1 MSATKYTRIRVLVAL
16 TLAGLLAYQ
25 NSCQN
30 DFHYDDMH
38 SVVDNPSVRELGNI
52 PRFFYDP
59 TTFSANPD
67 WRMYRPL
74 LLVSYA
80 INYRLA
86 SLEQVERAD
95 IGGVGPRGL
104 PDVFGFHVVNFIL
117 HIANAWFVW
126 LLATRLLPQGRLAL
140 TSALLFV
147 IHPLLSEPVNYIS
160 SRSSLLCTLFC
171 LAALYALA
179 TSTAGRFRWRDH
191 ALISMLFAAGLG
203 SKSLAVAL
211 PALGFIYMWFTG
223 SVRRQW
229 QLLLGPVVLTICYV
243 LGTAAIIGKAMLQ
256 PVRSMEAQWA
266 TQIKAAAFYLSKVFM
281 PVNQSVEPQFSVSE
295 HLWVAPVGAA
305 ALVLASLAVLCL
317 RSGVRHQTTV
327 LASCWAFASLLP
339 SSLVPLNVLV
349 NEHRLYLPMAAVA
362 IALGS
367 ALVGCRRRVL
377 LGFWACMIVLL
388 ALTVQRNSVWQNEEV
403 LWADAAVKG
412 PLMTRPHIN
421 LGKAYLD
428 QDRYQEAIDESRRAL
443 SISPTLSRAH
453 YNIGTAYLHQK
464 KRESAIASYERA
476 LEITPRLM
484 EAHNN
489 LGNAYKQLGQYPEAI
504 ESFRRALEI
513 VDNAAVYHNIGSAF
527 LSAGL
532 YDSAATYFR
541 VAIEQDPDSRVSY
554 NGLAKALIKDDR
566 FHQAIA
572 ALQQGLSRWQRETD
586 LLLLLGDAQ
595 ARLGDDDLAA
605 ATYRRAD
612 LDDLTTSLRLGHQAQ
627 KRKDW
632 ERARRHFEE
641 ALEQSDSDARIH
653 VALGEVWVEVGDAQK
668 GLKGF
673 RRAAELDPEMAAAYV
688 NIGKVYLD
696 HAGLVEAIAAL
707 ERAVEIDVEHVEAWE
722 YLAKAFGMSS
732 KHQRAAEA
740 LYRAIALAPERSE
753 PYHNLGMIQQQQGA
767 WKEAERLYR
776 EALKRDPAQIQSFF
790 NLGYV
795 YLQQERY
802 QEAVAACERAVEL
815 DRSNAGAYVNMARG
829 WIGLGELE
837 KALESYERALE
848 QSSEADEWRRG
859 VIGRIG
865 EVKDEL
871 MRAKERDEKADD
883 AL

>member
-1 MSATKYTRIRVLVAL
+1 MSTGHYKRIRVLVGL
-16 TLAGLLAYQ
+16 TLVGLLAYQ

-30 DFHYDDMH
+30 SFHYDDMH
-38 SVVDNPSVRELGNI
+38 SIADNPSVRSLGNI

-59 TTFSANPD
+59 TTFSVNPD

-86 SLEQVERAD
+86 SIEQVERAD
-95 IGGVGPRGL
+95 SGGVGPRGL
-104 PDVFGFHVVNFIL
+104 PDVFGFHVVNLIL
-117 HIANAWFVW
+117 HIANAWLVW
-126 LLATRLLPQGRLAL
+126 LLAARLLPQGRGAA

-147 IHPLLSEPVNYIS
+147 IHPLLSEPVNYVS

-171 LAALYALA
+171 LAALCALA
-179 TSTAGRFRWRDH
+179 RPSAGGFRWRDH
-191 ALISMLFAAGLG
+191 ALISVLFAAGLG
-203 SKSLAVAL
+203 SKSLAVAF

-229 QLLLGPVVLTICYV
+229 QLLLGPVALTICYIQ
-243 LGTAAIIGKAMLQ
+243 GTAAIIGKAMLQ
-256 PVRSMEAQWA
+256 PVRSMETQWA

-281 PVNQSVEPQFSVSE
+281 PVNQSVEPQFSVSD
-295 HLWVAPVGAA
+295 HFWAPPVCAA
-305 ALVLASLAVLCL
+305 ALAFVSLAVLCL
-317 RSGVRHQTTV
+317 RGRALHGTTV
-327 LASCWAFASLLP
+327 LASCWAFVSLLP

-367 ALVGCRRRVL
+367 VLAGCRREVRL
-377 LGFWACMIVLL
+377 AFATCMIVLL

-403 LWADAAVKG
+403 LWADAVAKG

-428 QDRYQEAIDESRRAL
+428 EDRYQEAIDESRRAL
-443 SISPTLSRAH
+443 TISPTLSRAH
-453 YNIGTAYLHQK
+453 YNIGTAYLHLR

-489 LGNAYKQLGQYPEAI
+489 LGNAYKQLGQYSDAI

-513 VDNAAVYHNIGSAF
+513 VDNAAVYHNIGSTF
-527 LSAGL
+527 LSAGRN
-532 YDSAATYFR
+532 DSAATYFR
-541 VAIEQDPDSRVSY
+541 VAIERNPDSRVSY
-554 NGLAKALIKDDR
+554 AGLAKALIKDGR
-566 FHQAIA
+566 LHGAIE
-572 ALQQGLSRWQRETD
+572 ALQQRLSHWQRETE

-595 ARLGDDDLAA
+595 ALLGDDYLAA

-627 KRKDW
+627 KREDW
-632 ERARRHFEE
+632 KRARSHYEE
-641 ALEQSDSDARIH
+641 ALEQSDSDARIR
-653 VALGEVWVEVGDAQK
+653 VALGEVWVEEGVPQEA
-668 GLKGF
+668 LKAF
-673 RRAAELDPEMAAAYV
+673 RRAAELDPEMASAYV

-696 HAGLVEAIAAL
+696 HSGHVEAIAAL
-707 ERAVEIDVEHVEAWE
+707 QRAVEIDMENVEAWE
-722 YLAKAFGMSS
+722 YLAKAFGKSS
-732 KHQRAAEA
+732 KREQAAEA
-740 LYRAIALAPERSE
+740 LNRAIELAPERSE

-767 WKEAERLYR
+767 WREAERLYG
-776 EALKRDPAQIQSFF
+776 EALKRDPAQSQSYF
-790 NLGYV
+790 NLGFV
-795 YLQQERY
+795 YLQQGRY
-802 QEAVAACERAVEL
+802 KEAVVACQRVVEL
-815 DRSNAGAYVNMARG
+815 DSSNAAAYVNMARG

-837 KALESYERALE
+837 KALESYERGLE
-848 QSSEADEWRRG
+848 QSSQADEWRQG
-859 VIGRIG
+859 VIGRIE
-865 EVKDEL
+865 EVKGEL
-871 MRAKERDEKADD
+871 RREKEREERADD